1 MGDGPPLQPGE
12 SSLTSRSAT
21 KDAKRFKK
29 GKTETA
35 AIHTWDEMMRREY
48 LEMENMRYICGGLV
62 LEALLT
68 RSIGRTSRRRREIG
82 DVVGLRRPHRLASGP
97 NNPQTMEAEEG
108 RVGRGRLSGMAKWS
122 GTSRRFV
129 LPGSNRGKR

>member
-12 SSLTSRSAT
+12 SSSTSRSAT

-68 RSIGRTSRRRREIG
+68 RSIGRKVEQVDGDEKSEMSSVCDVPTDSEAGQTIRRRW
-82 DVVGLRRPHRLASGP
+82 RRRK
-97 NNPQTMEAEEG
+97 EEWEG
-108 RVGRGRLSGMAKWS
+108 GG
-122 GTSRRFV
+122 
-129 LPGSNRGKR
+129 